1 MADSSTIS
9 YEILN
14 DNELEVPPLF
24 LCVESLPSWTGAL
37 LGITEDIV
45 ADSPTISCEIFTKY
59 LLQYLSNFLSLSL
72 VPLFEVQRIRL
83 FVNLNIWT
91 RKIGQDLCLGSKEED
106 CCLC

>member
-1 MADSSTIS
+1 MDYSSTIS

-14 DNELEVPPLF
+14 DNELEVPHPSLS
-24 LCVESLPSWTGAL
+24 VESLSSWTGTS
-37 LGITEDIV
+37 LGVAEDIV
-45 ADSPTISCEIFTKY
+45 ADTPTISCEIFTKY

-83 FVNLNIWT
+83 FVNLNIWS
-91 RKIGQDLCLGSKEED
+91 RKIGQDFCLGSKKED